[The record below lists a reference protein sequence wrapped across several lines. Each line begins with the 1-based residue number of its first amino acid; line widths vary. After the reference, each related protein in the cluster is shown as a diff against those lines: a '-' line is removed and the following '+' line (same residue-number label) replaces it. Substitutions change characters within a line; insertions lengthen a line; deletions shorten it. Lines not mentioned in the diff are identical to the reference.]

1 MMSQNV
7 AHRDN
12 LVSEQKKVFFLHILS
27 QIFFVVVPVWF
38 FEVKK
43 NDQVVVFSVLSIV

>member
-12 LVSEQKKVFFLHILS
+12 LVSEQKVFFLHILS